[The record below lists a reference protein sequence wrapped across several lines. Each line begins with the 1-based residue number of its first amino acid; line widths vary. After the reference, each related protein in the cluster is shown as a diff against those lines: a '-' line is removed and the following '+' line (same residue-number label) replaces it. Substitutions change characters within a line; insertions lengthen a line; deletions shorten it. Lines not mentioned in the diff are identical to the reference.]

1 MTKLMEFLPLVPQLA
16 EVSLPP
22 HGPDAQN
29 LLKVRKFVKDVFEIV
44 ALNAVDHQF
53 AALVLRSVH

>member
-1 MTKLMEFLPLVPQLA
+1 MEFLPLVPQLA

-22 HGPDAQN
+22 EGPDAQN
-29 LLKVRKFVKDVFEIV
+29 LLKSRELVKDVFEIV

-53 AALVLRSVH
+53 AALVLLSVN